1 MPLLSPSRFS
11 HPAGARHS
19 TCRVPFPSISTSP
32 ALLRVIF
39 VPREP
44 TGAASI
50 QAPAPSQSPSL
61 ALARP
66 RPSTARRST
75 SSVVV
80 RTSSSTIKRTQFP
93 IIQTAIQ
100 PTLTQDFARHQVSK
114 QQLSHFHSSPVSPIL
129 PILNFNMVSQSVNKT
144 NLHPSGVL

>member
-1 MPLLSPSRFS
+1 MPLISPGRFS
-11 HPAGARHS
+11 HTAGAHYY
-19 TCRVPFPSISTSP
+19 TCRVSFPSISTSP

-50 QAPAPSQSPSL
+50 QAPPLVQSPPA

-66 RPSTARRST
+66 RPSTATLST
-75 SSVVV
+75 SSVV

-93 IIQTAIQ
+93 LTSTAIQ
-100 PTLTQDFARHQVSK
+100 PTSTQDFARHQVSK
-114 QQLSHFHSSPVSPIL
+114 QQLSHFHSSPISPIL